1 MFCPNC
7 GSEMNDTVAACS
19 NCGYSRSNEAASKE
33 RNAKRKNVKWLLLTA
48 ALVVVAIC
56 LFANTGINKSAENVA
71 IAAVESEYEVDIDKM
86 VKVFPDFTIRELAA
100 DYGLSIDATRQQVA
114 NEIKKDYRFETPAD
128 IKIIDATVTREYN
141 ISEYTIFRELY
152 DYMSEKDY
160 DMISHVAKVEV
171 RFYLD
176 GEENSVTVTCIK
188 MKNRWYLLRG

>member
-7 GSEMNDTVAACS
+7 GSEMNDAATACS
-19 NCGYSRSNEAASKE
+19 NCGYSQSDEVTSKE
-33 RNAKRKNVKWLLLTA
+33 RNAKRKNVKWLLLIA
-48 ALVVVAIC
+48 ALVVAAIC
-56 LFANTGINKSAENVA
+56 LFTNAGINKSAENVA
-71 IAAVESEYEVDIDKM
+71 IAAVESEYEADIDKM

-114 NEIKKDYRFETPAD
+114 NEIKRDYRFETPAD
-128 IKIIDATVTREYN
+128 IKIIDATVTREYD
-141 ISEYTIFRELY
+141 ISEYTIFRESY

-188 MKNRWYLLRG
+188 MKNKWYLLRG